1 MPGSVVACR
10 APKSMR
16 VKRPQYLTALG
27 ASLAGF
33 LAITAAVFSGLRA
46 STGLSPAQFREQ
58 VMGGE
63 LLPQTRA
70 IYQRAAARGE
80 IDPERIPPAVLA
92 LPFDLLRHD
101 LLMSLDAPSAE
112 RVHSIVDE
120 VFLPLLRTHR
130 ES

>member
-1 MPGSVVACR
+1 M
-10 APKSMR
+10 
-16 VKRPQYLTALG
+16 KRPQYLTALG